1 MGQVKHNK
9 ARRQMSK
16 ALEKAF
22 GIMERRKSL
31 AYVND
36 DEGMGIRKNV
46 RLFLT
51 KLGKQNI
58 SRLCNSYV

>member
-1 MGQVKHNK
+1 
-9 ARRQMSK
+9 MSK